1 MLRKNPEHRPTAA
14 ELLRHPYL
22 QLFVSQCQMQAG
34 FRHYM
39 TPERQG
45 RKSHVTQPNREAMM
59 TISSDRES
67 FSTSTA
73 KSSPERNS
81 DYCGLTDAAAHM
93 EDPLDQSWLYDSL
106 GKQVSR

>member
-1 MLRKNPEHRPTAA
+1 
-14 ELLRHPYL
+14 
-22 QLFVSQCQMQAG
+22 MQAG